1 MKTGP
6 LEFIVIG
13 FEGNRFTGEI
23 LPQLREVQK
32 KGIVRFVDLLFLKK
46 DAQGEIEVLE
56 LSDLDSAEA
65 QEYEDLSSS
74 FSTLFTQDDIEFMAE
89 QLEPN
94 TSSAMILF
102 EHTWAAG
109 IAEAVRGANGVLIGG
124 AMVNPDMLE
133 FVLEEAKLPATVDVK
148 SR

>member
-6 LEFIVIG
+6 LEFMVVG

-46 DAQGEIEVLE
+46 DAQGNVEVRE
-56 LSDLDSAEA
+56 LSDLDPAEA
-65 QEYEDLSSS
+65 QEYNEFSTS

-89 QLEPN
+89 QLEPD
-94 TSSAMILF
+94 TASAMILF

-109 IAEAVRGANGVLIGG
+109 IAEAVKSANGVLIGG

-133 FVLEEAKLPATVDVK
+133 FVLEEAKLPATADIK